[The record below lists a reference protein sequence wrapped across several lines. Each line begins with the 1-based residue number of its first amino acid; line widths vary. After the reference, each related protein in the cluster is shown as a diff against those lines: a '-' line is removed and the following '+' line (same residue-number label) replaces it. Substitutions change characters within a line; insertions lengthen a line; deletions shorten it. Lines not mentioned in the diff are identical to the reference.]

1 MKAFAWIAKAHNWL
15 AGSDAGLP
23 LRVRE
28 DLRRRQEETEILI
41 GWFQLAIVTLFFVL
55 YAASPKTFSSEA
67 AFAPVPWVLSV
78 YFVFTVARLYLAHI
92 RRLPYWVL
100 LLSVV
105 MDIALLLGL
114 IWSFHLQYQQ
124 PPSFYLKAPTL
135 IHIFIFIALRAL
147 RLEPGFVLMSGLV
160 AAGGWLL
167 LVAYAVGAPAELMI
181 TRNYVEYM
189 TSNSVLIGAE
199 IDKVMAIVVVT
210 AILTFAI
217 GRGRALLVRS
227 IVDRTAA
234 EDLSR
239 FAPQAVV
246 RQMQSSDARMELGHT
261 EVREATIFFT
271 DLESFTS
278 ISESLSPPKL
288 VQVLNE
294 YFAVVSKPLEEFG
307 GAINQFQ
314 GDAILASFNLPNAD
328 PQHAANAI
336 RAALA
341 IQEALRGRTFA
352 GGTVLRSRIGINTGT
367 VVGGL
372 VGTPDRVGYTVH
384 GDDVNIAARL
394 EQMNKE
400 HGTRILVAEKTCQAA
415 GAENFPFRKIGAVS
429 VRGRS
434 SAVNIYT
441 LDA

>member
-1 MKAFAWIAKAHNWL
+1 MTVFAWIAKAHNWL
-15 AGSDAGLP
+15 AGNDAGLP

-28 DLRRRQEETEILI
+28 DLRRRQEETEIVI

-55 YAASPKTFSSEA
+55 YAAAPKTFSSDA

-78 YFVFTVARLYLAHI
+78 YFVFTLARLYLAHI

-239 FAPQAVV
+239 FAPRAVV

-278 ISESLSPPKL
+278 IGESLSPPKL

-294 YFAVVSKPLEEFG
+294 YFAVVSRPLEEFG

-328 PQHAANAI
+328 PRHAANAI
-336 RAALA
+336 HAALA

-400 HGTRILVAEKTCQAA
+400 HGTRILVSEKTCQAA
-415 GAENFPFRKIGAVS
+415 GPENFPFRKIGAAA
-429 VRGRS
+429 VRGRNS
-434 SAVNIYT
+434 VVNVYT